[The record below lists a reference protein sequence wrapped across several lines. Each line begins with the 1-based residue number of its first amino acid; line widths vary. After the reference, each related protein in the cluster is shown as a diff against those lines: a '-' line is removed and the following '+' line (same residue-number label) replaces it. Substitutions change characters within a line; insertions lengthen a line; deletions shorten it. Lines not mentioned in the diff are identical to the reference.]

1 MPKKM
6 KMSVEEVKNKI
17 QKVAEFSNYLCP
29 ELETFKMLVEKLRD
43 TMVEFEAN
51 KREGAA
57 NNIGPILSHFQK
69 VLYWSFLQY
78 AYLFSGNIFPGM
90 PEYCKITDFI
100 QDNSARPIDKLP
112 HSLFISQRSIGGC
125 IEILNEI
132 STNQKKVRTITN
144 SSVLL
149 FDNNI

>member
-1 MPKKM
+1 M

>member
-6 KMSVEEVKNKI
+6 RNMSVEEVKNKI
-17 QKVAEFSNYLCP
+17 QKVADFSNYLCP
-29 ELETFKMLVEKLRD
+29 ELEKFKMLVEKLRD
-43 TMVEFEAN
+43 TMAEFEAN

-57 NNIGPILSHFQK
+57 NKIGLIL
-69 VLYWSFLQY
+69 SFLQY
-78 AYLFSGNIFPGM
+78 SYLFSGNIFPGM

-112 HSLFISQRSIGGC
+112 HPLFISQRSIGGC
-125 IEILNEI
+125 IEIMKEI
-132 STNQKKVRTITN
+132 SCATNQKKVRTITN